1 MKSDPAATLSAPEPA
16 PERVLFVG
24 DTPTADIDGAKRF
37 GMQAAWVRRGRDYPA
52 GLLPPDHVIDRVT
65 EVRGILGM

>member
-1 MKSDPAATLSAPEPA
+1 MRSTPTGLAA

-24 DTPTADIDGAKRF
+24 DTAETDIEGAKRF

-52 GLLPPDHVIDRVT
+52 GLRAAGPRHRPGDGSAEHFGAL
-65 EVRGILGM
+65 E